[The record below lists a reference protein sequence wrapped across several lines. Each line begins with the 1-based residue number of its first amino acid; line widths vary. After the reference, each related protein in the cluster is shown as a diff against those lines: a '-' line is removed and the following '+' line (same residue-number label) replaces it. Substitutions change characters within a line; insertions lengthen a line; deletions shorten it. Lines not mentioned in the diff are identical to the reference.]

1 MSKPKR
7 IANKFLPWI
16 EARKKHRL
24 THLQVQMARELGL
37 NPRRMGGYA
46 GSESEP
52 GRLALGEFIESLY
65 RKRFRKAR
73 PDVVQTIEQ
82 LAESHEEK
90 RAERKTAKLAQPASS
105 SPGESVPDD
114 PQWSDARSE
123 RISKLSS
130 SRCQLHKSCKLQPP
144 K

>member
-24 THLQVQMARELGL
+24 THMQVHMARELGL

-46 GSESEP
+46 GRESEP
-52 GRLALGEFIESLY
+52 GRLALGEFIEALY
-65 RKRFRKAR
+65 CKRFRKAR

-90 RAERKTAKLAQPASS
+90 RAERKVAKMAQASPS
-105 SPGESVPDD
+105 SPGESVVDN
-114 PQWSDARSE
+114 QQLSDAQSE
-123 RISKLSS
+123 
-130 SRCQLHKSCKLQPP
+130 
-144 K
+144 

>member
-24 THLQVQMARELGL
+24 TSMQVHMARDLGL

-46 GSESEP
+46 GNENEP
-52 GRLALGEFIESLY
+52 GRLSLGEFIEALY
-65 RKRFRKAR
+65 VKRFRKAK

-90 RAERKTAKLAQPASS
+90 RADRKTAKLMQAASASS
-105 SPGESVPDD
+105 GESNSDD
-114 PQWSDARSE
+114 SQLSE
-123 RISKLSS
+123 AQS
-130 SRCQLHKSCKLQPP
+130 Q
-144 K
+144 

>member
-24 THLQVQMARELGL
+24 THMQVHMARELGL

-46 GSESEP
+46 GNENEP
-52 GRLALGEFIESLY
+52 RRLSLGEFIEALY
-65 RKRFRKAR
+65 VKRFRKAQ

-82 LAESHEEK
+82 SAESHEEK
-90 RAERKTAKLAQPASS
+90 RAERKKAKLAQSASS
-105 SPGESVPDD
+105 SAGESIPVG
-114 PQWSDARSE
+114 PQLSDAHSE
-123 RISKLSS
+123 
-130 SRCQLHKSCKLQPP
+130 
-144 K
+144 

>member
-24 THLQVQMARELGL
+24 THMQVHMARELGL

-46 GSESEP
+46 GNENEP
-52 GRLALGEFIESLY
+52 SRLSLGEFIEALY
-65 RKRFRKAR
+65 VKRFRKAQ

-90 RAERKTAKLAQPASS
+90 RAERKTAKLAQSASS
-105 SPGESVPDD
+105 SAGESIPDG
-114 PQWSDARSE
+114 PQLSDAHSE
-123 RISKLSS
+123 
-130 SRCQLHKSCKLQPP
+130 
-144 K
+144 

>member
-24 THLQVQMARELGL
+24 THLQVHMARELGL

-46 GSESEP
+46 GNENAP
-52 GRLALGEFIESLY
+52 GRLALGEFIEALY
-65 RKRFRKAR
+65 CKRFRKAR

-82 LAESHEEK
+82 LAESHEQK
-90 RAERKTAKLAQPASS
+90 RAERKTAKLAQAAASS
-105 SPGESVPDD
+105 VGQSVPDD
-114 PQWSDARSE
+114 PQCSAAQSE
-123 RISKLSS
+123 
-130 SRCQLHKSCKLQPP
+130 
-144 K
+144 